1 MLSSGR
7 YCDRFPSAGEL
18 RAQLRKGGGGVGVEG
33 SGGWEWAWSRGEGV
47 VVVGGWRRGVGVE
60 SRRLWMGF
68 DPAEKRWG
76 PGVKWDGGGVGGA
89 CIIGEVSVK

>member
-18 RAQLRKGGGGVGVEG
+18 RAQLRKGGWRGVGGG
-33 SGGWEWAWSRGEGV
+33 SGRGVGEK
-47 VVVGGWRRGVGVE
+47 GGWRRGVGVE

-89 CIIGEVSVK
+89 CITGEVSVK